1 MSSRKP
7 SLVLVHGYR
16 GAPIGLKTIAEQ
28 LEEAGYEVY
37 VPAIPPFGG
46 ATLGHT
52 YDAKSYANYLAKY
65 IKSKSLDH
73 PVLIGHSMG
82 SIIVA
87 ATAHFHP
94 DLINQKIIFLSPIPE
109 RTGKVFQ
116 IISPLASFL
125 PSRMVDYAT
134 TRFLFVSPQKSIFH
148 NALSLTHECTASSHP
163 TKKDLIAA
171 TNFSTHSSISDFP
184 LQKSVCIIAGAQD
197 RLVSSSST
205 RTLAER
211 LQAELH
217 FIPDSGHLHNYE
229 APAETTHL
237 ILDYIK

>member
-7 SLVLVHGYR
+7 SLVLAHGYR

-109 RTGKVFQ
+109 RTSKVFQ

-148 NALSLTHECTASSHP
+148 NALSLTHECTA
-163 TKKDLIAA
+163 
-171 TNFSTHSSISDFP
+171 SDFP

-229 APAETTHL
+229 APAETTRL

>member
-52 YDAKSYANYLAKY
+52 YDAKSYADYLAKY

-94 DLINQKIIFLSPIPE
+94 DLINQKIIFLSPA
-109 RTGKVFQ
+109 R
-116 IISPLASFL
+116 L
-125 PSRMVDYAT
+125 
-134 TRFLFVSPQKSIFH
+134 
-148 NALSLTHECTASSHP
+148 
-163 TKKDLIAA
+163 
-171 TNFSTHSSISDFP
+171 ISDSAAWKWP
-184 LQKSVCIIAGAQD
+184 IPRTMEIYIICI
-197 RLVSSSST
+197 VN
-205 RTLAER
+205 
-211 LQAELH
+211 
-217 FIPDSGHLHNYE
+217 F
-229 APAETTHL
+229 
-237 ILDYIK
+237 

>member
-16 GAPIGLKTIAEQ
+16 GAPIGLKTIAEE

-125 PSRMVDYAT
+125 PSRMVDYVT
-134 TRFLFVSPQKSIFH
+134 TRFLFVSPQKSTTRSV
-148 NALSLTHECTASSHP
+148 SLTNAPLPATRPRKISSPPPISPPTAQFPISHSKNPFVLSREHRIASSVPVALVHSP
-163 TKKDLIAA
+163 SVSKPNSTSSRTPDTYIITK
-171 TNFSTHSSISDFP
+171 P
-184 LQKSVCIIAGAQD
+184 PP
-197 RLVSSSST
+197 R
-205 RTLAER
+205 
-211 LQAELH
+211 
-217 FIPDSGHLHNYE
+217 P
-229 APAETTHL
+229 PA
-237 ILDYIK
+237 